1 MKPWLACDPLQLKI
15 GAAAVA
21 LMGHPVLSHTGLNP
35 MLATAVLT
43 PPVVTPPLVA
53 PPQVAPPEA
62 APPSVGSVTPD
73 RESGGAAV
81 MEKAPERVRKPSPR
95 YKVLLHNDPVN
106 SMEYVVTTLRQVVP
120 SLSEQDAIAVMLEA
134 HNTGIGLVIV
144 CDIEPAEFYC
154 ETLKAK
160 GLSSTIEPES

>member
-1 MKPWLACDPLQLKI
+1 MKPWPGCGPLQPKI

-21 LMGHPVLSHTGLNP
+21 LMGHPVLCHADANPTG
-35 MLATAVLT
+35 AVL
-43 PPVVTPPLVA
+43 PP
-53 PPQVAPPEA
+53 
-62 APPSVGSVTPD
+62 VGSVTPD

-81 MEKAPERVRKPSPR
+81 MDKAPERVRKPSPR